1 MSFELPMIIS
11 YLSAIIIL
19 YLLGWMLLSPLK
31 WLLKTI
37 FWSILGIV
45 SLTLTNLIGS
55 FIGISISVN
64 VFTCLVSGILGVPGV
79 AMLLIIQA
87 IV

>member
-1 MSFELPMIIS
+1 MPINLPTILT
-11 YLSAIIIL
+11 YLCAIIIL
-19 YLLGWMLLSPLK
+19 YLFGWLLVSPLK
-31 WLLKTI
+31 WLLKTL

-45 SLTLTNLIGS
+45 ALSLTNLIGS
-55 FIGISISVN
+55 FVGIYLSINLV
-64 VFTCLVSGILGVPGV
+64 TCLISGILGVPGV